1 MMSNYKPSMVNFF
14 FLSVQTQK
22 LPQVKGRLTGEC
34 LSDWNTTGTPK
45 ASSSNPPFLC
55 KETQAPCCTLCWI
68 IFCVNRAQVNNSGSP
83 FVLSFLVC
91 VNVLQF
97 VQLCV
102 QDGDVGL
109 GLHQRRP
116 QLLVFL
122 GGDSAKS

>member
-1 MMSNYKPSMVNFF
+1 MSNS
-14 FLSVQTQK
+14 
-22 LPQVKGRLTGEC
+22 G
-34 LSDWNTTGTPK
+34 
-45 ASSSNPPFLC
+45 
-55 KETQAPCCTLCWI
+55 
-68 IFCVNRAQVNNSGSP
+68 GSP

-91 VNVLQF
+91 VNVLQL

-122 GGDSAKS
+122 GGDSV